1 MDPPP
6 PGSTIRQAVRR
17 RPAWPLG
24 MQDMIVTRRVR
35 RDLIGVAG
43 IGVLLC
49 AGAGHLE
56 ARQQPDPAVLQ
67 QHATEGERALAEGR
81 YADAEKAYETLRQLS
96 PATAEVQARLG
107 LIYFQEGKFG
117 DAIAPLREALRLKPG
132 LPKVD
137 ALLAMSLS
145 ELGKLRRGAARVDE
159 GLLAAHRRRA
169 AAHVRTPPAAR
180 SIRDSAGI
188 WTPLTSRSACRA
200 STPTTRRCCITP
212 PGCLRTTPTCR
223 R

>member
-1 MDPPP
+1 
-6 PGSTIRQAVRR
+6 
-17 RPAWPLG
+17 

-49 AGAGHLE
+49 TGAGHLE
-56 ARQQPDPAVLQ
+56 ARQQPDPAVLK

-81 YADAEKAYETLRQLS
+81 YPDAEKADKTLRRLS
-96 PATAEVQARLG
+96 PGTAEVQARLG

-145 ELGKLRRGAARVDE
+145 EPG
-159 GLLAAHRRRA
+159 
-169 AAHVRTPPAAR
+169 
-180 SIRDSAGI
+180 
-188 WTPLTSRSACRA
+188 
-200 STPTTRRCCITP
+200 STKRPCPR
-212 PGCLRTTPTCR
+212 
-223 R
+223 

>member
-1 MDPPP
+1 
-6 PGSTIRQAVRR
+6 
-17 RPAWPLG
+17 
-24 MQDMIVTRRVR
+24 MIITRRVR

-49 AGAGHLE
+49 TGVGRLE

-81 YADAEKAYETLRQLS
+81 YPDAEKAYETLRRLS
-96 PATAEVQARLG
+96 PQTAEVQARLG
-107 LIYFQEGKFG
+107 LIYLQEGKFG

-145 ELGKLRRGAARVDE
+145 ELGQYEEALPALTKAFSQPTDAVLRRMWFG
-159 GLLAAHRRRA
+159 
-169 AAHVRTPPAAR
+169 
-180 SIRDSAGI
+180 S
-188 WTPLTSRSACRA
+188 
-200 STPTTRRCCITP
+200 
-212 PGCLRTTPTCR
+212 
-223 R
+223 